1 MTKNDNISDSKQPN
15 NFMFH
20 VFFIYQPFYCYLFGK
35 VRLLEITSHADL
47 KPHLFILVYAKAQD
61 FIMFCIMHLSFLPLI
76 LSLFQLCIIV
86 AADVTEVSS
95 PFPIVGACV
104 NDLKI

>member
-20 VFFIYQPFYCYLFGK
+20 VFYIYQPFYCYLFGK
-35 VRLLEITSHADL
+35 MRPLENTSHTDL

-61 FIMFCIMHLSFLPLI
+61 FIMFCIMHLSLLPLI

-86 AADVTEVSS
+86 TADVTEVSS
-95 PFPIVGACV
+95 PFLIVGACV